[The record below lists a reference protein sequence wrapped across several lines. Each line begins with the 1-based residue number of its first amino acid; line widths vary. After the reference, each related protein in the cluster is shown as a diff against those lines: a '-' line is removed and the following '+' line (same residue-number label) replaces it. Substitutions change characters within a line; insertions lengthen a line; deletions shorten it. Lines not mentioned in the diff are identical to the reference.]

1 MERATQPTGQLPTS
15 IRSIISARLD
25 ILPAAERATLLDASV
40 VGKIFWRGALATMD
54 SADALAERLDSL
66 EGRDLIRRE
75 PVSRIQG
82 DQQFSFKHV
91 LIRDVAY
98 ATLPRPKRRERHAAV
113 ARYLEEATAE
123 IAQTAEALAYHWRE
137 AGDNERAVR
146 HLLAAAEHAGRGWAK
161 DHAVALYKEALALV
175 PESDRE
181 RRLEVVRKQAV
192 AIQTMWHVP
201 DAESLARHAGGNPPG
216 PGKS

>member
-1 MERATQPTGQLPTS
+1 MSMSGGDGLS
-15 IRSIISARLD
+15 
-25 ILPAAERATLLDASV
+25 
-40 VGKIFWRGALATMD
+40 
-54 SADALAERLDSL
+54 ERLDSL

-98 ATLPRPKRRERHAAV
+98 ATLPRAKRRARHAAV
-113 ARYLEEATAE
+113 AHYLEEATAE
-123 IAQTAEALAYHWRE
+123 IAQTAEALAYHWAE
-137 AGDNERAVR
+137 AGDDQRAV
-146 HLLAAAEHAGRGWAK
+146 HYLLAAAERAGRGWAK
-161 DHAVALYKEALALV
+161 DHAVDLYRQALKLV

-181 RRLEVVRKQAV
+181 RRREVLRKQAV

-201 DAESLARHAGGNPPG
+201 DAESLARQAGGNPPATE
-216 PGKS
+216 KS

>member
-1 MERATQPTGQLPTS
+1 
-15 IRSIISARLD
+15 
-25 ILPAAERATLLDASV
+25 
-40 VGKIFWRGALATMD
+40 
-54 SADALAERLDSL
+54 L

-98 ATLPRPKRRERHAAV
+98 ATLPRAKRRERHASV

-123 IAQTAEALAYHWRE
+123 SAQTAEALAHHWAE
-137 AGDNERAVR
+137 AGDEERAV
-146 HLLAAAEHAGRGWAK
+146 HYLLAAADLAGQGWAK
-161 DHAVALYKEALALV
+161 DHAVDLYRQALKLV

-181 RRLEVVRKQAV
+181 RRREVLRKQAV
-192 AIQTMWHVP
+192 AMQMLWHVP
-201 DAESLARHAGGNPPG
+201 DAESLARQAGASPPG
-216 PGKS
+216 PEKN